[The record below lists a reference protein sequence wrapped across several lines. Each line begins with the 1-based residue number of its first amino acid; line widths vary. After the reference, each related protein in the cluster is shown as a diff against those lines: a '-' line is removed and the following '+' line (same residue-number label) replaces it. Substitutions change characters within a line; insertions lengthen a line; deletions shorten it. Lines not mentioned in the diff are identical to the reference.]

1 MYQEDT
7 AIELGAATPPLQDT
21 SNDGASEVS
30 TLFYQAFTQV
40 AEGMNEVQKTEY
52 LTSLFDDGEIET
64 ERTLFEHIVTEQ
76 SAQLPAPNYHPDRAV
91 REASL
96 ARKDQWKPTD
106 GGELSYVAS
115 NDLAVYLAQLGRPLC
130 VSEALKE
137 IRKLSESTVLTA
149 RIVLG
154 LWNTRRYN
162 KQVSKEGSVAILLDE
177 ILQWQGHQKHS
188 RVLHVSE
195 EGGKR
200 YTDGYR
206 TEHKQR
212 VVQDLALLAACYVR
226 GTCPITLHGKTTEIE
241 VDGPYLRYDTVS
253 RKTIRGEKIILGFLI
268 SPGGWVSTYEQHQIH
283 LLAQI
288 DSQIFRLNP
297 QNDRYALRLALY
309 LTERWREQARE
320 KNFSQPITM
329 TDLLAASMIEAE
341 KRHLTSE
348 IAPRIES
355 ALQNLEAMGVIGKQQ
370 RLIPVDT
377 TKARWGKEWLAA
389 WWEILPPLHL
399 VQAYQAVVTPP
410 KKKRPKTLTRGKQA
424 PNHSLAPQKKK
435 TDDVP

>member
-1 MYQEDT
+1 MHQEDA
-7 AIELGAATPPLQDT
+7 AIKRGAATQSLQDT
-21 SNDGASEVS
+21 PNDGASEVS

-40 AEGMNEVQKTEY
+40 AEGMDEAQKTEY
-52 LTSLFDDGEIET
+52 LTYLFDDGEIET
-64 ERTLFEHIVTEQ
+64 ERTLFENIVTEQ

-96 ARKDQWKPTD
+96 ARKDQWNPTD

-188 RVLHVSE
+188 RVLHVGE

-283 LLAQI
+283 QLAQI

-355 ALQNLEAMGVIGKQQ
+355 ALKNLENIGVIRRQ
-370 RLIPVDT
+370 RCLTPVDT

-389 WWEILPPLHL
+389 QWEILPPLYL
-399 VQAYQAVVTPP
+399 VQAYQAVVTPQ
-410 KKKRPKTLTRGKQA
+410 KRSGKRRLRK
-424 PNHSLAPQKKK
+424 N
-435 TDDVP
+435 